1 MKKTKRKI
9 KRDIF
14 ESEWFVVA
22 LLVLAGGIILLEII
36 AMAKEIDGTM
46 FGLAVAGLGGIG
58 GYLLKGFLKK

>member
-1 MKKTKRKI
+1 MKKTTKKRP
-9 KRDIF
+9 DIF

-22 LLVLAGGIILLEII
+22 LLVLAGCIVLLEII